1 MGILSFFSKTKQR
14 QSYDRY
20 RELGSYS
27 AHFVRFGK
35 DPYQSEIVRSCVRPL
50 AEFTSKAQARCSDP
64 RLERLL
70 NNRPNQFMSGRDFLQ
85 KIRIITELRNT
96 CFIYIQRDNRGGVSG
111 LYPVPYAGFEGMEY
125 GNGLFVKFT
134 FNGEAARQ
142 LVLPWEDLA
151 VIRRD
156 YYMGDIAGEENGA
169 ILNTLQMIS
178 TMEQGL
184 SNAVKATANL
194 RGILKSTKTML
205 SPDDVRKQKEQ
216 FVRDYLSLEN
226 EGGIASLDGTQEFT
240 PISMSPITATYD
252 QVKEY
257 RENVY
262 RYFGVNDNIVMG
274 NMTAEQ
280 VETFYELKIEPFL
293 SQLSAELTSKV
304 FTKRELNFDNWIIF
318 EQNKLAFASL
328 DKKIKLFST
337 VVLYGGMTVN
347 EWRLACNMVP
357 IEGGDDRV
365 MRLDAG
371 TVDESTGNPINRRED
386 EEENE
391 EGEAD
396 G

>member
-1 MGILSFFSKTKQR
+1 MGILSFFNRTNQR
-14 QSYDRY
+14 QRYDRY
-20 RELGSYS
+20 KELGSYN
-27 AHFVRFGK
+27 AHFAYFGK

-50 AEFTSKAQARCSDP
+50 AEFTSKAQARCSDAK
-64 RLERLL
+64 LERLL
-70 NNRPNQFMSGRDFLQ
+70 NNRPNQFMNGRDFLQ
-85 KIRIITELRNT
+85 KIRLITELKNT
-96 CFIYIQRDNRGGVSG
+96 CFIYIQRDNRGSVSG
-111 LYPVPYAGFEGMEY
+111 LYPVPYSGFEAMEY
-125 GNGLFVKFT
+125 ANGLFVRFT
-134 FNGEAARQ
+134 FAGEAAQ
-142 LVLPWEDLA
+142 KLVLPWEDLA
-151 VIRRD
+151 VLRRD
-156 YYMGDIAGEENGA
+156 YYMGDIAGENNGA

-216 FVRDYLSLEN
+216 FVKDYLSLEN

-240 PISMSPITATYD
+240 PINMSPITATYD
-252 QVKEY
+252 QVREC

-274 NMTAEQ
+274 NMNAEQ

-293 SQLSAELTSKV
+293 AQLSAELTSKIY
-304 FTKRELNFDNWIIF
+304 TKRELNFDNWIVY

-357 IEGGDDRV
+357 IDGGDDRV

-371 TVDESTGNPINRRED
+371 TVDETGNPINRRED
-386 EEENE
+386 EEDAE
-391 EGEAD
+391 EGEEN